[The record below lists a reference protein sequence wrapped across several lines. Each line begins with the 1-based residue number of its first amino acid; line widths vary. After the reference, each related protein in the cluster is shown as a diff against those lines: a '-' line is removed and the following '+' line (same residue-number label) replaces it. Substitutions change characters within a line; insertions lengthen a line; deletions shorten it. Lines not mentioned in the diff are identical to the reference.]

1 MIKTFHG
8 HFQQGRFVC
17 SQPVVIP
24 EYLEVLLVV
33 PDNRISPASPRAR
46 AVEDVAR
53 SIVEAESLDDVM
65 DRTVPE
71 EKSTG
76 RSARI
81 LREPDPSKPSLL
93 GCCEGLVDIPDDFDE
108 PLEEMR
114 EYMY

>member
-17 SQPVVIP
+17 SQPIEIP

-33 PDNRISPASPRAR
+33 PDNRISAASPRAR

-65 DRTVPE
+65 NRTVPRRKVRDAAHE
-71 EKSTG
+71 FCASQTQANRACWAAAKDSSTY
-76 RSARI
+76 RMT
-81 LREPDPSKPSLL
+81 LTNLWKK
-93 GCCEGLVDIPDDFDE
+93 
-108 PLEEMR
+108 
-114 EYMY
+114 